1 MGKPQTAE
9 SLSDIVRAEMERDLL
24 SGRLA
29 PGTVL
34 DERSLADRFGVSRTP
49 VREAVLF
56 MAAQGLV
63 NVIPRVGVVVPKLGI
78 KELLG
83 LLEMLAELEGV
94 CAKFAAKRM
103 DTTQREEFRAALKA
117 CRAAA
122 KADDH
127 KRYGDAN
134 ARFHAAIY
142 AGARNEW
149 AAHQVK
155 ALRLRCAAYQ
165 QSRFDL
171 PGRLLRSLDEHEKI
185 ASAIDSGDPEA
196 ARMAMQEHISVGGQ
210 DFAEFVSSLNPNLL
224 ADPA

>member
-1 MGKPQTAE
+1 MGKPQSPE
-9 SLSDIVRAEMERDLL
+9 SLSDTVRAEMERDLL
-24 SGRLA
+24 NGQLI

-34 DERSLADRFGVSRTP
+34 DERSLAERFGVSRTP

-56 MAAQGLV
+56 MAAQGLL

-83 LLEMLAELEGV
+83 LLEMLAEMEGV

-103 DTTQREEFRAALKA
+103 DAGQREEFRSALKA
-117 CRAAA
+117 CRSAA
-122 KADDH
+122 KSGNRQGYAE
-127 KRYGDAN
+127 AN

-142 AGARNEW
+142 SGARNEW
-149 AAHQVK
+149 AARQVM

-171 PGRLLRSLDEHEKI
+171 PGRLLKSLGEHEKI
-185 ASAIDSGDPEA
+185 AAAIESGDAEA
-196 ARMAMQEHISVGGQ
+196 ARAAMQEHISVGGQ

-224 ADPA
+224 ADPH